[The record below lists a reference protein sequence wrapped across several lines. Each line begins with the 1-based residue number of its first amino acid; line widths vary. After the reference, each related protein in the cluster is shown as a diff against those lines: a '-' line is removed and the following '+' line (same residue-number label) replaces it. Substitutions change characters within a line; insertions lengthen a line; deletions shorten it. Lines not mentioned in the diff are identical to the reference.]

1 MTARRWKTRAAL
13 AALIAGLATSAAA
26 QSTRSGPPSR
36 EAAIF
41 EFLAAEVAAQRGET
55 GVALGTLARLAKETR
70 DPLIARRAVEIAI
83 RARALEPALEIA
95 ALLVELE
102 PESPLGRD
110 LVASLLGS
118 RGELDKATES
128 VAGLVAASGDRALL
142 ITQLS
147 YFFAKFPDKKAV
159 LASVRTIVAP
169 YEALPETR
177 YAVGVAA
184 LLAGEDETARAESL
198 AVLEARPDWPQAA
211 ILHAQVLRKLA
222 PAQVIPFYEAH
233 VARHPQLKDVWLQLA
248 REYTAAKRMAEAREA
263 FRTAEKLAPADPQ
276 LPYAVGLLALQE
288 GDFTEADEALRRSL
302 TLGHPDP
309 GAVYQL
315 LGQVAEGQKKPEDAI
330 DWYRKVEGQDW
341 MRSQL
346 RIATLVAKRDGLAKG
361 REYLQSIQPRTQDDR
376 IQMIQIEAQLL
387 RDARAWGD
395 TYEMLS
401 QAVARFPESFELLY
415 DRAMAAERMNKL
427 DVLEA
432 DLRRVIE
439 LKPDYAHA
447 YNALG
452 YTLADRTERLEE
464 AQVLIEKAL
473 KLAPGDPFIL
483 DSLGWVQYRR
493 GNLEDAVKNLRLA
506 HAARPDP
513 EIAAH
518 LGEVLWKLGE
528 RDEAKRI
535 WQAALTEN
543 PDHEALLGVM
553 QKFKP

>member
-1 MTARRWKTRAAL
+1 MTARRWKTRVAL
-13 AALIAGLATSAAA
+13 AAAIAGLATGAAA
-26 QSTRSGPPSR
+26 QSGRSGPTSR
-36 EAAIF
+36 EGAIF

-55 GVALGTLARLAKETR
+55 GVALGTLSRLAKETR
-70 DPLIARRAVEIAI
+70 DPLVARRAVEIAI
-83 RARALEPALEIA
+83 RARALEPALELA

-102 PESPLGRD
+102 PENPLGRD

-118 RGELDKATES
+118 RGELDKATE
-128 VAGLVAASGDRALL
+128 AVAAIVAESGDRALL

-159 LASVRTIVAP
+159 LASVRTLCGP
-169 YEALPETR
+169 YAALPETH
-177 YAVGVAA
+177 YALGVAA

-198 AVLEARPDWPQAA
+198 ATLEARPDWAQAA

-222 PAQVIPFYEAH
+222 PAQVIPFYEAF
-233 VARHPQLKDVWLQLA
+233 VARYPQSKDAWLQLA
-248 REYTAAKRMAEAREA
+248 REYTTAKRTPEARTA

-276 LPYAVGLLALQE
+276 LPYAVGLLALQA
-288 GDFTEADEALRRSL
+288 GDYAEADEALRRSL
-302 TLGHPDP
+302 ALGHPDP

-361 REYLQSIQPRTQDDR
+361 REYLQSIEPRTQDDR

-401 QAVARFPESFELLY
+401 QAVAQFPESFELLY
-415 DRAMAAERMNKL
+415 DRAMAAERVNRL
-427 DVLEA
+427 DVLES

-464 AQVLIEKAL
+464 AQGLIEKAL

-493 GNLEDAVKNLRLA
+493 GNLEDAAKNLRLA

-528 RDEAKRI
+528 RDEANRI

-543 PDHEALLGVM
+543 PNHETLLGVM

>member
-1 MTARRWKTRAAL
+1 MMARRWKTRAAL
-13 AALIAGLATSAAA
+13 AVLIAGLATAAGA
-26 QSTRSGPPSR
+26 QSGRSGPASR

-41 EFLAAEVAAQRGET
+41 EYLAAEVAAQRGET
-55 GVALGTLARLAKETR
+55 GAALGTLARLAKETR
-70 DPLIARRAVEIAI
+70 DPLVARRAVEIAI
-83 RARALEPALEIA
+83 RARALEPALELA

-102 PESPLGRD
+102 PENTLGRD

-128 VAGLVAASGDRALL
+128 VASLLAASGDRPLL
-142 ITQLS
+142 LTQLS

-159 LASVRTIVAP
+159 LASVRTVTRP
-169 YEALPETR
+169 YGQLPESR

-198 AVLEARPDWPQAA
+198 AVLEARPDWAQGA

-222 PAQVIPFYEAH
+222 PAQVIPFYQSF
-233 VARHPQLKDVWLQLA
+233 VAKNPDSKDAWMQLA
-248 REYTAAKRMAEAREA
+248 RELTTARRTNEAREA
-263 FRTAEKLAPADPQ
+263 FKSAEKLAPGDPQ
-276 LPYAVGLLALQE
+276 LPYAIGLLALQA
-288 GDFTEADEALRRSL
+288 GDFPEAEAALRRSL
-302 TLGHPDP
+302 GLGHPDP

-315 LGQVAEGQKKPEDAI
+315 LGQVAEGQKRSDEAI
-330 DWYRKVEGQDW
+330 AWYQKVEGSDW
-341 MRSQL
+341 MRAQL
-346 RIATLVAKRDGLAKG
+346 RVATLVAKRDGLAKG
-361 REYLQSIQPRTQDDR
+361 REYLQAIEPRTQDDR

-401 QAVARFPESFELLY
+401 QAVAQFPESFELLY
-415 DRAMAAERMNKL
+415 DRAMAAERVNKL

-452 YTLADRTERLEE
+452 YTLADRTDRLEE
-464 AQVLIEKAL
+464 ATVLIEKAL
-473 KLAPGDPFIL
+473 ALSPDDPFIL

-493 GNLEDAVKNLRLA
+493 GNLDEAVKNLRQA
-506 HAARPDP
+506 YKARPDP

-518 LGEVLWKLGE
+518 LGEVLWKRGE
-528 RDEAKRI
+528 RDEASRI

-543 PDHEALLGVM
+543 PDHETLLAVM
-553 QKFKP
+553 QKFKR

>member
-1 MTARRWKTRAAL
+1 MMARRWRTRAAL
-13 AALIAGLATSAAA
+13 AAVVAGLATGAWA
-26 QSTRSGPPSR
+26 QSARPGPLSR

-55 GVALGTLARLAKETR
+55 AVALGTMARLAKETR
-70 DPLIARRAVEIAI
+70 DPQIARRAVEIAI
-83 RARALEPALEIA
+83 RARALEPALDLA

-102 PESPLGRD
+102 PESTLGRD
-110 LVASLLGS
+110 LVASLLGN

-128 VAGLVAASGDRALL
+128 VAAIVAASGDRPLML
-142 ITQLS
+142 TQLS

-159 LASVRTIVAP
+159 LASVRTIAAP
-169 YEALPETR
+169 YSALAESR

-198 AVLEARPDWPQAA
+198 AVLEARPDWAPGA
-211 ILHAQVLRKLA
+211 ILHAQVLRKVA
-222 PAQVIPFYEAH
+222 PAEVIPFYQSF
-233 VARHPQLKDVWLQLA
+233 VAKNPQAKDAWLQLA
-248 REYTAAKRMAEAREA
+248 RELTTARRTPEAREA
-263 FRTAEKLAPADPQ
+263 FRAAGKLAPDDPQ
-276 LPYAVGLLALQE
+276 LPYAVGLLAMQA
-288 GDFTEADEALRRSL
+288 GDFVEAEAALRRSL
-302 TLGHPDP
+302 ALGHPDP
-309 GAVYQL
+309 GAIYQL
-315 LGQVAEGQKKPEDAI
+315 LGQAAEGQKRPEDAI

-361 REYLQSIQPRTQDDR
+361 REYLQSLEPRTQDDR
-376 IQMIQIEAQLL
+376 IQMIQLEAQLL

-395 TYEMLS
+395 TYAMLT
-401 QAVARFPESFELLY
+401 QAVAEFPDSFELLY
-415 DRAMAAERMNKL
+415 DRAMAAERVNKL

-452 YTLADRTERLEE
+452 YTLADRTERLDE
-464 AQVLIEKAL
+464 AYELIGKAL
-473 KLAPGDPFIL
+473 KLSPGDPFIL

-493 GNLEDAVKNLRLA
+493 GNFDDALKSLREA

-518 LGEVLWKLGE
+518 LGEVLWKMGQRE
-528 RDEAKRI
+528 EAKGV
-535 WQAALTEN
+535 WQSALKEN
-543 PDHEALLGVM
+543 PDHETLLAVM
-553 QKFKP
+553 QKFGP